1 MDTLKKT
8 NKQGLEHGYAHR
20 EGHVNTQAE
29 DGHLWLRREVSEEM
43 NPADSL
49 ISDFQPLKLWE
60 NKILLF
66 KPPNLWYF
74 AMAALTN

>member
-1 MDTLKKT
+1 MDTIKEKK
-8 NKQGLEHGYAHR
+8 NRLGHGYAR
-20 EGHVNTQAE
+20 DGQAE
-29 DGHLWLRREVSEEM
+29 DGHLWLRREASEEM

-60 NKILLF
+60 NKTLF
-66 KPPNLWYF
+66 KPPNLWCF

>member
-29 DGHLWLRREVSEEM
+29 DGHL
-43 NPADSL
+43 
-49 ISDFQPLKLWE
+49 
-60 NKILLF
+60 
-66 KPPNLWYF
+66 
-74 AMAALTN
+74 